1 VKTKFL
7 QVSLGNKTLAL
18 FGVFGAIILILCFV
32 FPFKL
37 EGALIGLAIVI
48 SFSFI
53 SGQVTFISLN
63 NNEFL
68 IESLFKFSI
77 VKDAFLF
84 DEVVEIIPFSH
95 LMKIKFKDGS
105 SYLFW
110 GKSENE
116 LNQEIRNKIG

>member
-1 VKTKFL
+1 
-7 QVSLGNKTLAL
+7 
-18 FGVFGAIILILCFV
+18 
-32 FPFKL
+32 
-37 EGALIGLAIVI
+37 LAIVI